1 MLKLPARYESVSRLG
16 QGGGGEVW
24 AVHDR
29 ARDVR
34 CAFKVLAPGAGD
46 AELKALVREATALS
60 GLEGLGVPAVL
71 AFGTL
76 PDGRGSPLVRDA
88 AVVVP
93 KPTMPRR
100 PSSGHID

>member
-24 AVHDR
+24 AVRDR

-34 CAFKVLAPGAGD
+34 CAFKVLAAGAGD

-60 GLEGLGVPAVL
+60 G
-71 AFGTL
+71 
-76 PDGRGSPLVRDA
+76 GRRAIRAIGSSRS
-88 AVVVP
+88 
-93 KPTMPRR
+93 PTR
-100 PSSGHID
+100 PSSSPRSIAQGCCTATSSPRT

>member
-76 PDGRGSPLVRDA
+76 PDGRRYLVREL
-88 AVVVP
+88 VEGRSLSVLNRQKV
-93 KPTMPRR
+93 
-100 PSSGHID
+100 